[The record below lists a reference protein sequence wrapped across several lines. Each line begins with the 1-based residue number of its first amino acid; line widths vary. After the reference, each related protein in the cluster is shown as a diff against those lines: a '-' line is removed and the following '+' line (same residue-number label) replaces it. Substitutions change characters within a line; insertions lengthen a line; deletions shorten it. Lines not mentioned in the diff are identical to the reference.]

1 MAEPAPTAGSRRAAP
16 RRVVVVGIGMGPQHV
31 TPEAVAALARVDVV
45 VAFAK
50 EPDDGGEDPLL
61 AVRRAVCEQHG
72 LPLVVV
78 ADPPRDRQDGVDY
91 AAAVE
96 AWHHARVGAYERV
109 LSDQDGVVGLL
120 VWGDPGLYDSTLRLL
135 DALAERVPLD
145 VEVVPGLSSLQL
157 LAARHRVVLH
167 DVGEPLH
174 VTTARRLPEALA
186 QGQRNLVVML
196 TRRLELDG
204 LEDWSIWWG
213 ANLGA
218 DGEALVAG
226 RVGDVLGELEAA
238 RARAKEAA
246 GWVLD
251 LYLLRAPAA
260 SEVA

>member
-1 MAEPAPTAGSRRAAP
+1 MAEPGPPRHRAP

-45 VAFAK
+45 LAFAK
-50 EPDDGGEDPLL
+50 EADDGSEDPLL
-61 AVRRAVCEQHG
+61 AVRREVCAQHG
-72 LPLVVV
+72 LDLVVV
-78 ADPPRDRQDGVDY
+78 ADPPRERHDGVDY

-96 AWHHARVGAYERV
+96 AWHRARVEAYERV
-109 LSDQDGVVGLL
+109 LTEHDGVLGLL

-135 DALAERVPLD
+135 DALGERVPLE
-145 VEVVPGLSSLQL
+145 VEVVPGIGSLPL

-167 DVGEPLH
+167 DVGHPLH

-196 TRRLELDG
+196 NRRLELDG

-213 ANLGA
+213 ANLGGV
-218 DGEALVAG
+218 GEALVAG
-226 RVGDVLGELEAA
+226 RVGDVLPAIAAA
-238 RARAKEAA
+238 RARAKQQA

-251 LYLLRAPAA
+251 LFLLRAP
-260 SEVA
+260 EQVAG